1 MYFGVEIRV
10 PLLDLRLVEFAFQ
23 RYYRLDASGER
34 GLCDRAARSCERC
47 PAALKPAVSLAHLVK
62 DLTHPQVHNIT

>member
-1 MYFGVEIRV
+1 MQS
-10 PLLDLRLVEFAFQ
+10 LRLAEFAFQ

-34 GLCDRAARSCERC
+34 GLCDRAARTCERC

-62 DLTHPQVHNIT
+62 DLTHPQVRLDP